1 MECVDIQAVARPRIE
16 AAMISVRKATR
27 WMGTSA
33 AHGELCA
40 RLPGLDCLSEG
51 FAMRAATAPS
61 TILVHELPP
70 LGDVSLAPRELT
82 GLSQAELARSMA
94 AYLATSAP
102 DTDAEAL
109 GTLRR
114 AFPRAPLA
122 ARVAALAARI
132 RR

>member
-1 MECVDIQAVARPRIE
+1 MCAP
-16 AAMISVRKATR
+16 
-27 WMGTSA
+27 
-33 AHGELCA
+33 A
-40 RLPGLDCLSEG
+40 RLYCFPEG

-61 TILVHELPP
+61 TILVHEPPP

-94 AYLATSAP
+94 ACLATSTP

-122 ARVAALAARI
+122 ARVAALAALI